1 MSIDIMN
8 DTGGVCKE
16 KFRICWKTWQKQGM
30 KYYTTLLGAAGA
42 AADKTREK
50 PDITPKFDMMS
61 MRNDA
66 PRAGKEL
73 FKSLKKNPLTSGETL
88 IIINVQTS
96 RTIKNKKQNR

>member
-1 MSIDIMN
+1 
-8 DTGGVCKE
+8 
-16 KFRICWKTWQKQGM
+16 M

-50 PDITPKFDMMS
+50 LDITPKFDMMS

-66 PRAGKEL
+66 PRAGRTIQVA
-73 FKSLKKNPLTSGETL
+73 KKNPLTYGETL
-88 IIINVQTS
+88 IIISVQTS

>member
-1 MSIDIMN
+1 MN

-16 KFRICWKTWQKQGM
+16 KFRIAENMEKTGYEIL
-30 KYYTTLLGAAGA
+30 YYPFGAART

-66 PRAGKEL
+66 PRAG
-73 FKSLKKNPLTSGETL
+73 
-88 IIINVQTS
+88 
-96 RTIKNKKQNR
+96 RTIQVAKKSVDIW

>member
-1 MSIDIMN
+1 
-8 DTGGVCKE
+8 
-16 KFRICWKTWQKQGM
+16 M
-30 KYYTTLLGAAGA
+30 KYYTTLLGAAGT

-50 PDITPKFDMMS
+50 PYITLKFDMMS

-66 PRAGKEL
+66 PRAGRTIQVA
-73 FKSLKKNPLTSGETL
+73 KKNPLTSGETL

>member
-1 MSIDIMN
+1 MTAALVLIDLQN
-8 DTGGVCKE
+8 DYFPGGRMELVGADADVQLA
-16 KFRICWKTWQKQGM
+16 F
-30 KYYTTLLGAAGA
+30 LAALNAAGA

-50 PDITPKFDMMS
+50 PDITPKLDMMS

-66 PRAGKEL
+66 PRTGRTIQVA
-73 FKSLKKNPLTSGETL
+73 KKKPLTYGETL